1 MAKGPRSPLLE
12 QLRAR
17 ADAVATRRLQELK
30 LSREVIERLDRRL
43 HAVFQYF
50 DEACRLLQ
58 VIAPPVEHVF
68 ALGEIARFEGLNFD
82 KGNVMF
88 RKQRLQDRDVY
99 AHVVVYYTLMGAPPA
114 PLHVAIRRSPEIE
127 HTLSS
132 ANIDFTS
139 ETDSNV
145 RGSATT
151 NTIRIAPG
159 LRCELRFDPDYEAG
173 CVVVS
178 LRNVDRFEPVIL
190 DFPTDSLDTGA
201 LDDLVNLMLGKPS
214 QFLLRAP
221 LRGFGR

>member
-1 MAKGPRSPLLE
+1 MVKGPRSPLLE
-12 QLRAR
+12 QLRAK
-17 ADAVATRRLQELK
+17 ADAVATKRLQELK

-58 VIAPPVEHVF
+58 VIAPPVEHTF
-68 ALGEIARFEGLNFD
+68 ELGDIARFEGLSFEQV
-82 KGNVMF
+82 NVMF

-99 AHVVVYYTLMGAPPA
+99 SHVVVYYSLTGPAPP

-127 HTLSS
+127 RALSAAS
-132 ANIDFTS
+132 IDFSS
-139 ETDSNV
+139 ETDLNV
-145 RGSATT
+145 RASSAS

-159 LRCELRFDPDYEAG
+159 LRCELRFDPDYEAE

-178 LRNVDRFEPVIL
+178 LRNVDRFQPVIL

-201 LDDLVNLMLGKPS
+201 PDDLVNFMLGKPS
-214 QFLLRAP
+214 QFLLRAL